1 MIPRATLE
9 CTRRGRFHRPSIKKG
24 AKKMAYTPMFEK
36 LINTK
41 PERELCLKFLKFLED
56 KGIVQGDINTE
67 EIVAEFFEIDIEQA
81 EEERKMLIKEFHED
95 AAANSHTASE
105 ALARMGRQRE
115 RREKKDAGIHAE
127 NAGTGSGNR
136 EEEKEF
142 KKEAG
147 KRAEAKEA
155 AEHEA
160 AKGTEAEDEKVKL
173 NSHGVNAKIKAHI
186 FDDAKMREFGF
197 TDYAKDRWYF
207 CRGINFKDVKKK
219 RDLKNIDI
227 SFSVTIPKDGSDIQ
241 IDVLDEWFCQPYDY
255 QYILEKDPGHKIANI
270 VKEQVEYW
278 MEKLQ
283 EEGVLEG
290 HVRGEYI

>member
-1 MIPRATLE
+1 
-9 CTRRGRFHRPSIKKG
+9 
-24 AKKMAYTPMFEK
+24 MAYTPMFEK

-41 PERELCLKFLKFLED
+41 PERELCLKFLGFLKE
-56 KGIVQGDINTE
+56 KGLLNNDANPE
-67 EIVAEFFEIDIEQA
+67 ETVTEFFDIDLEQA
-81 EEERKMLIKEFHED
+81 EDERKILIKEFHE
-95 AAANSHTASE
+95 AVAANVHTASE

-115 RREKKDAGIHAE
+115 CRKKEDAGRHAGIAE
-127 NAGTGSGNR
+127 NSENGCQ
-136 EEEKEF
+136 EEEKELR
-142 KKEAG
+142 KEAG
-147 KRAEAKEA
+147 KTAEAKET

-160 AKGTEAEDEKVKL
+160 AKGTEAEDENVEL

-207 CRGINFKDVKKK
+207 CRGINFKGVKKK
-219 RDLKNIDI
+219 RDLNNIDI
-227 SFSVTIPKDGSDIQ
+227 SFSVTIPKDGSDIW
-241 IDVLDEWFCQPYDY
+241 IDILDEDFYQPYDY
-255 QYILEKDPGHKIANI
+255 QYILKKHPEHKIANI

-283 EEGVLEG
+283 KGGVLEG

>member
-1 MIPRATLE
+1 M
-9 CTRRGRFHRPSIKKG
+9 
-24 AKKMAYTPMFEK
+24 
-36 LINTK
+36 
-41 PERELCLKFLKFLED
+41 ED

-81 EEERKMLIKEFHED
+81 EEERKMLIKEFHEA

-127 NAGTGSGNR
+127 NAGSGNR
-136 EEEKEF
+136 EKEKEL

-155 AEHEA
+155 SEHEA
-160 AKGTEAEDEKVKL
+160 AKETEAEDENVEL
-173 NSHGVNAKIKAHI
+173 NSHGVNAKSKAHI

-219 RDLKNIDI
+219 RGLNDIDI

-270 VKEQVEYW
+270 VKKQVEYW

>member
-1 MIPRATLE
+1 
-9 CTRRGRFHRPSIKKG
+9 
-24 AKKMAYTPMFEK
+24 MAYTPMFEK

-67 EIVAEFFEIDIEQA
+67 EIVAKFFEIDIEQA
-81 EEERKMLIKEFHED
+81 EEERKMLIKEFHEA
-95 AAANSHTASE
+95 AAANSHAASE

-115 RREKKDAGIHAE
+115 RREKKDAGRHDGMTNPE
-127 NAGTGSGNR
+127 SGYQ
-136 EEEKEF
+136 EEEKELE
-142 KKEAG
+142 KETGKGAG
-147 KRAEAKEA
+147 AEESAGQETAKD
-155 AEHEA
+155 AE
-160 AKGTEAEDEKVKL
+160 TETEKVEL

-207 CRGINFKDVKKK
+207 CRGINFKNVKKK
-219 RDLKNIDI
+219 RGLNNIDI
-227 SFSVTIPKDGSDIQ
+227 SFSVTIPKDGSDIR

-278 MEKLQ
+278 MEKLH

>member
-1 MIPRATLE
+1 
-9 CTRRGRFHRPSIKKG
+9 
-24 AKKMAYTPMFEK
+24 
-36 LINTK
+36 
-41 PERELCLKFLKFLED
+41 
-56 KGIVQGDINTE
+56 
-67 EIVAEFFEIDIEQA
+67 
-81 EEERKMLIKEFHED
+81 MLIKEFHEA

-105 ALARMGRQRE
+105 ALVRMGRQRE

-127 NAGTGSGNR
+127 NAGSGNR
-136 EEEKEF
+136 EKEKEL

-155 AEHEA
+155 SEHEA
-160 AKGTEAEDEKVKL
+160 AKETEAEDENVEL

-186 FDDAKMREFGF
+186 FDDAKMREFWF

-219 RDLKNIDI
+219 RGLNDIDI

-283 EEGVLEG
+283 EEGVLKG

>member
-1 MIPRATLE
+1 
-9 CTRRGRFHRPSIKKG
+9 
-24 AKKMAYTPMFEK
+24 MAYTPMFDK
-36 LINTK
+36 VINTK
-41 PERELCLKFLKFLED
+41 PDRELCLKFLEFLKE
-56 KGIVQGDINTE
+56 KGLVQGDVNPE
-67 EIVAEFFEIDIEQA
+67 ETVAEFFDIDLEQA
-81 EEERKMLIKEFHED
+81 EDERKMLVREFHESV
-95 AAANSHTASE
+95 AANLHTVSE
-105 ALARMGRQRE
+105 ALARMGRQKE
-115 RREKKDAGIHAE
+115 RREKKNAE
-127 NAGTGSGNR
+127 NAESGNR
-136 EEEKEF
+136 EKEKEL

-155 AEHEA
+155 SEHEA
-160 AKGTEAEDEKVKL
+160 AKETEAEDENVEL

-219 RDLKNIDI
+219 RGLNDIDI

-283 EEGVLEG
+283 EEGVLKG

>member
-1 MIPRATLE
+1 
-9 CTRRGRFHRPSIKKG
+9 
-24 AKKMAYTPMFEK
+24 MAYTPMFEK

-67 EIVAEFFEIDIEQA
+67 EIVAKFFEIDIEQA
-81 EEERKMLIKEFHED
+81 EEERKMLIKEFHEA
-95 AAANSHTASE
+95 AAANSHTTSE

-115 RREKKDAGIHAE
+115 RREKKYAGIHAE
-127 NAGTGSGNR
+127 NAGSGNR
-136 EEEKEF
+136 EEEKEL

-147 KRAEAKEA
+147 KRAEAEESAGQETAKD
-155 AEHEA
+155 AE
-160 AKGTEAEDEKVKL
+160 TETEKVEL

-207 CRGINFKDVKKK
+207 CRGINFKGVKKK
-219 RDLKNIDI
+219 RDLNNIDI
-227 SFSVTIPKDGSDIQ
+227 SFSVTIPKDGSDIW
-241 IDVLDEWFCQPYDY
+241 IDILDEDFCQPYDY
-255 QYILEKDPGHKIANI
+255 QYILKKHPEHKIANI

>member
-1 MIPRATLE
+1 
-9 CTRRGRFHRPSIKKG
+9 
-24 AKKMAYTPMFEK
+24 MAYTPMFEK

-81 EEERKMLIKEFHED
+81 EEERKMLIKEFHEA
-95 AAANSHTASE
+95 AAANSHAASE

-127 NAGTGSGNR
+127 NAGSGNR
-136 EEEKEF
+136 EKEKEI

-147 KRAEAKEA
+147 KRAEAKESS
-155 AEHEA
+155 EHEA
-160 AKGTEAEDEKVKL
+160 AKETEAEDENVEL

-219 RDLKNIDI
+219 RGLNDIDI

-270 VKEQVEYW
+270 VK
-278 MEKLQ
+278 KTG
-283 EEGVLEG
+283 GVLDG
-290 HVRGEYI
+290 KVAGRRRVGGTCKRGVYLKNNWKESARLCRSGSLF